1 MSNSLLSFIS
11 SLWRKEAAPAITLSD
26 EGESLKI
33 SNVERAFLRNDFSE
47 SLPPVDGEY
56 LIEKN
61 ASILNNTY
69 DLLGLSREEFNNN
82 YLSVVRNFANYVQ
95 LLPASEQHHHNGVG
109 GLFRHSLE
117 VSNAAIRRSTGIAF
131 CGDLQGGV
139 RAKSKVRWP
148 LAVGL
153 AALNH
158 DIGKAVYDIIIR
170 SAEGSDVWMPFD
182 ETLVSFA
189 RRHKGYRVSWNGK
202 RVHRQ
207 HEIVGMAIIDQ
218 IIPVEIRSWLSDAD
232 SNILPTM
239 LQAIGGF
246 ENINFPIF
254 LKVVKEADQE
264 STNKYQ
270 SRPQKHEESE
280 LSGDIPALPASF
292 GDLSSVPAESAP
304 TTSEEPL
311 SFNTDDMAV
320 SDVNN
325 KDFVSSLASD
335 KLLSLLPEL
344 LSQARL
350 VVNRRDRERGVFWID
365 KTSGDA
371 WATYPALYNSF
382 VTLFEEFGF
391 SAFPKTQ
398 GGFFDM
404 LELAGILARVNNDV
418 RSECKIGIGDKRP
431 FTLSMAKIVSPSVIS
446 LLKRYSDADCTIT
459 FDSVDVDVE
468 ESSLIVKKDDVE
480 LAPEKTVD
488 DDKIEGG
495 TDVPLYSTASI
506 KPSVVSAKKNPTAFK
521 KTDKAKVNKT
531 TNADLDLSFA
541 DYIGSLNN
549 DAMRH
554 LDAEAS
560 MVDGSDGYDK
570 EILKT
575 LMCGVLRARVDQD
588 SWGVINQCL
597 YFVWSCVPGLIG
609 DSEDSILKTLY
620 IAKRLASEGVG
631 SGIDV
636 QPSGLSHISLSG
648 QVVQCLALSVETTNL
663 LLDAFELSPKDLT
676 ADGLKEKLLS
686 LPSLVQ
692 GDSFD
697 RTDTD
702 YVDEQSD
709 APKVATD
716 IVQNPAFVAPK
727 SLSKPKVLGKPKPLS
742 VQPLKA
748 TVTAKPKSLTPS
760 TLKSTPKVIKPR
772 PEEAKVK
779 ARIKREKAK
788 PSDEI
793 NKALVPKPLI
803 EKTPK
808 DLASV
813 ISSEVEG
820 GITVLDVPG
829 APSTLP
835 PKDSVFVK
843 PNKMVD
849 PVGDVSLD
857 GLLNTIDIF
866 LEANFGELKGRIW
879 LDGSDDGQGVG
890 VGGLPFIFNL
900 ICKEFSTIKRHFYSR
915 IVGGDV
921 AENSALPSHLIR
933 RTKNIVVIK
942 KNFLHRTYALL
953 LAEKEVA
960 DAGE

>member
-61 ASILNNTY
+61 ASILSNTY
-69 DLLGLSREEFNNN
+69 DLLGLSRAEFNNN
-82 YLSVVRNFANYVQ
+82 YLSVVRNFADYVQ

-246 ENINFPIF
+246 ENINFPVF

-270 SRPQKHEESE
+270 SRPHKQQEDSDAG
-280 LSGDIPALPASF
+280 GDAPVHSTSPP
-292 GDLSSVPAESAP
+292 SVPAEATP
-304 TTSEEPL
+304 AVAKEP
-311 SFNTDDMAV
+311 SSSSVDAVAV
-320 SDVNN
+320 SDSN

-344 LSQARL
+344 MSQSRL

-365 KTSGDA
+365 KKSGAA

-382 VTLFEEFGF
+382 VTLFEEYGF

-418 RSECKIGIGDKRP
+418 RTECKIGIGDKRP
-431 FTLSMAKIVSPSVIS
+431 FTLSMAKIVSTSVIE

-459 FDSVDVDVE
+459 FDSVDIDIE
-468 ESSLIVKKDDVE
+468 ESSLVVKDDDSK
-480 LAPEKTVD
+480 LIAEKTGGVVD
-488 DDKIEGG
+488 LEGG
-495 TDVPLYSTASI
+495 GKVASPSP
-506 KPSVVSAKKNPTAFK
+506 KPPAAPALK
-521 KTDKAKVNKT
+521 KTVKVKINKT
-531 TNADLDLSFA
+531 SNADLDFA
-541 DYIGSLNN
+541 FANYLDLLNN
-549 DAMRH
+549 DAMGY

-560 MVDGSDGYDK
+560 MVDGDDGYDK

-575 LMCGVLRARVDQD
+575 LMCGVLRARVDQG
-588 SWGVINQCL
+588 SWGVVDQCL
-597 YFVWSCVPGLIG
+597 YFDWGCVPGLVG

-620 IAKRLASEGVG
+620 MAKRLASEGV
-631 SGIDV
+631 SSEVDV

-648 QVVQCLALSVETTNL
+648 QLVQCLALSVETTKL
-663 LLDAFELSPKDLT
+663 LLDAFELSFEDLT
-676 ADGLKEKLLS
+676 VEGLKTKLLS

-692 GDSFD
+692 GDDSFD
-697 RTDTD
+697 SKKDTD
-702 YVDEQSD
+702 YVDEHID
-709 APKVATD
+709 EPKVAVD
-716 IVQNPAFVAPK
+716 IVQKPALVAPK
-727 SLSKPKVLGKPKPLS
+727 SLSKPKVQGKPKSLS
-742 VQPLKA
+742 VQPKKTSIHPKSKPQSLVPSALKA
-748 TVTAKPKSLTPS
+748 
-760 TLKSTPKVIKPR
+760 TPKVIKSR
-772 PEEAKVK
+772 PEDVKVK
-779 ARIKREKAK
+779 TRVKREKAK
-788 PSDEI
+788 PSDAI
-793 NKALVPKPLI
+793 NKALVPKPLTDKI
-803 EKTPK
+803 PSGLEGR
-808 DLASV
+808 V
-813 ISSEVEG
+813 SSEKEDG
-820 GITVLDVPG
+820 LTVLDVPG
-829 APSTLP
+829 VPSTLA
-835 PKDSVFVK
+835 PKDSGFVA
-843 PNKMVD
+843 PSEL
-849 PVGDVSLD
+849 VGSADEVVLDVSLD

-866 LEANFGELKGRIW
+866 LEANFDELKGRIW

-890 VGGLPFIFNL
+890 IGGLPFIFNL

-921 AENSALPSHLIR
+921 AEGSVLPPHLVR

-942 KNFLHRTYALL
+942 MSFLHRTHTLL
-953 LAEKEVA
+953 LAEKEA
-960 DAGE
+960 DGVEDSIS